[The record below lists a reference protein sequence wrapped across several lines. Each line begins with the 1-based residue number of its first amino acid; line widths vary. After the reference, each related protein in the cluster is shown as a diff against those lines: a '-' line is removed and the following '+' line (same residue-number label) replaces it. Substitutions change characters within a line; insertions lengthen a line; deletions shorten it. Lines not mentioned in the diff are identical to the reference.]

1 MDIFS
6 DFQRRNFGLQTFSK
20 SCWSGLERKFCWFAE
35 NKDFFR
41 KFKVFHMKGK
51 LNHPEV
57 TCKGNDNELFNNPV
71 GKCHEDEENDEMVKD
86 VFDIKLL
93 LEKLKLS
100 LVQANNEQLS
110 AVVDENEI
118 LRKELRILRSMV
130 HEKDKKIQQ
139 LEKLLCYDNE
149 MFQESTSQSFNI

>member
-1 MDIFS
+1 
-6 DFQRRNFGLQTFSK
+6 
-20 SCWSGLERKFCWFAE
+20 
-35 NKDFFR
+35 
-41 KFKVFHMKGK
+41 MKGRQ
-51 LNHPEV
+51 NHSEV

-110 AVVDENEI
+110 AVADENEI

>member
-1 MDIFS
+1 MNIFL

-20 SCWSGLERKFCWFAE
+20 SCWSGLERKFFWFAE

-41 KFKVFHMKGK
+41 KLKAFNLKGRP
-51 LNHPEV
+51 NHPEV

-71 GKCHEDEENDEMVKD
+71 EKCNEHEENDEMVKD

-118 LRKELRILRSMV
+118 LRKELRILRTMV

-139 LEKLLCYDNE
+139 LEQLLCYDND
-149 MFQESTSQSFNI
+149 MFRESTSQSFNI